1 MVVAQGGSR
10 RLHRSHETLVVAASG
25 VGQVAQ
31 GQHGLVGES
40 LGLGSRLSE
49 YKS

>member
-10 RLHRSHETLVVAASG
+10 RLHRSHETLVVASG

>member
-1 MVVAQGGSR
+1 MVVAQGESR
-10 RLHRSHETLVVAASG
+10 RLHGSHETRVAASG
-25 VGQVAQ
+25 VGQMAQ
-31 GQHGLVGES
+31 GQHGLVGKS